1 MSTAAIFTTAKMC
14 KRAKCP
20 STEDWGEKMW
30 CIGVMDH
37 HSAFEK
43 KEFLQCVTTKMILED
58 IMLSELSQSQKDNY

>member
-1 MSTAAIFTTAKMC
+1 
-14 KRAKCP
+14 
-20 STEDWGEKMW
+20 MW